1 MSIAKEQ
8 TAVAGVKAAVPWL
21 VIFFSVLLWS
31 AIRPHDYFTWFMEV
45 LPALITI
52 VILAATYD
60 RFRLSSLAYWLILVH
75 AVILMIGGHYTY
87 AEVPL
92 FDRVREVF
100 HQGRNNYDKVGHFA
114 QGFVPAIIMRELLLR
129 KTTLR
134 PGAWL
139 SFITVSIC
147 LALSA
152 LYELFEWAVA
162 EATGEAAEAFLGT
175 QGYQW
180 DTQSD
185 MAFALFGAVTAI
197 VLLGRYHDAQ
207 LARMGQIGGDR

>member
-1 MSIAKEQ
+1 MSDPDQRFSA
-8 TAVAGVKAAVPWL
+8 AAVKAAVLWL
-21 VIFFSVLLWS
+21 VIFFLVLLWS
-31 AIRPHDYFTWFMEV
+31 AIRPHDYFTWLMEV
-45 LPALITI
+45 LPALIAFF
-52 VILAATYD
+52 ILAATYN
-60 RFRLSSLAYWLILVH
+60 RFRLSSLAYWLILAH
-75 AVILMIGGHYTY
+75 SVILMIGGHYTY

-92 FDRVREVF
+92 FDTVRDVF

-114 QGFVPAIIMRELLLR
+114 QGFIPAIIARELLLR
-129 KTTLR
+129 KTPLR

-139 SFITVSIC
+139 SFIAVSVC
-147 LALSA
+147 LAISA

-185 MAFALFGAVTAI
+185 MAFALLGAVTAI

-207 LARMGQIGGDR
+207 LSRIGQGGGVR

>member
-1 MSIAKEQ
+1 M
-8 TAVAGVKAAVPWL
+8 
-21 VIFFSVLLWS
+21 WS

-45 LPALITI
+45 LPALIA
-52 VILAATYD
+52 VVVLAATYT
-60 RFRLSSLAYWLILVH
+60 RFRLTALAYWLILAH
-75 AVILMIGGHYTY
+75 SVILMIGGHYTY

-92 FDRVREVF
+92 FDWVRDVF

-114 QGFVPAIIMRELLLR
+114 QGFVPAIITREILLR
-129 KTTLR
+129 KTPLG
-134 PGAWL
+134 PGGWL
-139 SFITVSIC
+139 AFITVSIC
-147 LALSA
+147 LAISA

-185 MAFALFGAVTAI
+185 MAFAFLGALAAV
-197 VLLGRYHDAQ
+197 VLLSRYHDVQ
-207 LARMGQIGGDR
+207 LSRIDRGGGIR

>member
-1 MSIAKEQ
+1 MSISDQRSAAAGGK
-8 TAVAGVKAAVPWL
+8 AVILWL
-21 VIFFSVLLWS
+21 AIFFSVLLWS
-31 AIRPHDYFTWFMEV
+31 ALRPHDYFTWFMEV
-45 LPALITI
+45 LPAII
-52 VILAATYD
+52 AFVILASTYK
-60 RFRLSSLAYWLILVH
+60 RFRLSALASWLILVH

-92 FDRVREVF
+92 FDWVRDVF

-114 QGFVPAIIMRELLLR
+114 QGFVPAIIAREILLR
-129 KTTLR
+129 KTPLR

-139 SFITVSIC
+139 SFITVSVC
-147 LALSA
+147 LAISA

-162 EATGEAAEAFLGT
+162 EATGDAAEAFLGT

-185 MAFALFGAVTAI
+185 MAYALLGAVMAV
-197 VLLGRYHDAQ
+197 VLLGRYHEAQ
-207 LARMGQIGGDR
+207 VSRIDQGRGVR